1 MYRGIVR
8 LLTLLATSLIR
19 ISGDRA
25 KLSSLL
31 YANQDSNELT
41 VLLNRTCNNVLLGDV
56 NGDGDVD
63 SLDINSFV
71 QLIISSQFECSLSLI
86 HI

>member
-1 MYRGIVR
+1 MPMDGLID
-8 LLTLLATSLIR
+8 LAT
-19 ISGDRA
+19 
-25 KLSSLL
+25 
-31 YANQDSNELT
+31 ANQDSNELT

-71 QLIISSQFECSLSLI
+71 QLIISSQFECSADTNEDGVVDLLDVQSFVNLLGG
-86 HI
+86 